1 MTNMLSEILDYK
13 KYLSSGDTILQ
24 IGAND
29 GITCEDYG
37 LRELIL
43 NKEFLVHLVE
53 PVPQQFENLKLNYA
67 NSQSQLI
74 FHNIAIWDRTG
85 NCDLVLHGPNN
96 TESSVVN
103 HENKDNAIRINV
115 PVVTFSDFI
124 SNNNLNNIDA
134 LFLDVEGVED
144 IIIKDL
150 FLQTMISPKIIRF
163 EYVHLTNLLDV
174 KNMLSENNY
183 HVFFCNFGA
192 GDLICIHQDLLP

>member
-67 NSQSQLI
+67 NSQSELI
-74 FHNIAIWDRTG
+74 FHNIAIWDQTG

-96 TESSVVN
+96 TESSFVN

-124 SNNNLNNIDA
+124 SNNNFNNIDA

-150 FLQTMISPKIIRF
+150 FLHTMIRPKIIRF
-163 EYVHLTNLLDV
+163 EFAHLTNLLDV
-174 KNMLSENNY
+174 KNMLSENKY
-183 HVFFCNFGA
+183 HVFYCPFGV